1 MEPKDLTIPL
11 IVSWGGAE
19 VFNEG
24 LRLSQRHGEVTSN
37 WDPVNH
43 VIYGEIMEDAD
54 WSRPVRFELLDDG
67 SVRSHCLC
75 PQNQQW
81 GKVCKHVVAVGLH
94 LMVKYQKDEE
104 ERAAAASG
112 TRVAIPP
119 EALATKEAPV
129 NVAIVA
135 EYFEDEGQFA
145 LFPQADLPEGVEHIL
160 SQDRYFVSGE
170 RGYVLAAG
178 RWYPIRRVLS
188 GPFQAVYREDQ
199 FISREAMPAFI
210 RNNLP
215 ILRRQVEVRMS
226 PSEDMFTFLPDKPQ
240 MRAKIFGS
248 TTSALSVEVLWRGD
262 GAAVRAS
269 RARFRMPS
277 GPRGHA
283 ALPCPQH
290 EGGEGGGGGAA
301 ALGVQGG
308 DAACGGA
315 REGGAA
321 KGYAL

>member
-11 IVSWGGAE
+11 IISWGGTE

-81 GKVCKHVVAVGLH
+81 GQVCKHVVAVGLH

-119 EALATKEAPV
+119 EALATREAPV

-160 SQDRYFVSGE
+160 SQDRYFVSGDK
-170 RGYVLAAG
+170 GYVLAAG
-178 RWYPIRRVLS
+178 RW
-188 GPFQAVYREDQ
+188 
-199 FISREAMPAFI
+199 
-210 RNNLP
+210 
-215 ILRRQVEVRMS
+215 
-226 PSEDMFTFLPDKPQ
+226 
-240 MRAKIFGS
+240 
-248 TTSALSVEVLWRGD
+248 
-262 GAAVRAS
+262 
-269 RARFRMPS
+269 
-277 GPRGHA
+277 
-283 ALPCPQH
+283 
-290 EGGEGGGGGAA
+290 
-301 ALGVQGG
+301 
-308 DAACGGA
+308 
-315 REGGAA
+315 
-321 KGYAL
+321 